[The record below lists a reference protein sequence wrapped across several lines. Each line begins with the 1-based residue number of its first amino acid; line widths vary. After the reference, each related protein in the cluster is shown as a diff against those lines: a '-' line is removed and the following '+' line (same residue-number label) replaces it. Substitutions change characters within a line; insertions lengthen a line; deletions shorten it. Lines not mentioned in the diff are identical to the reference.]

1 MNAQLGS
8 AETAQKRRR
17 NSRHSAV
24 MVHVKHTKADA
35 LPGTRSLALLT
46 ALLEAAADFSRM
58 SFTNA
63 LQVPIGQ
70 VREAGS

>member
-1 MNAQLGS
+1 
-8 AETAQKRRR
+8 
-17 NSRHSAV
+17 